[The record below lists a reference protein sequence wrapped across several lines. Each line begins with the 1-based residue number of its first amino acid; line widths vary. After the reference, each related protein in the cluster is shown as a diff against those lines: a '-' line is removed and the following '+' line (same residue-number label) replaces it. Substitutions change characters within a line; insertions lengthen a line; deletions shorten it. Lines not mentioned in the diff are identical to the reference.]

1 MTLSRLTQDMQT
13 LELLRQYLQKK
24 ASIDPGRVTPE
35 ARLEDIGV
43 DSLILIDLMFELEES
58 LNVRVP
64 DMDSRP
70 TTVAELIDLFD
81 ALSAPQAKIA

>member
-24 ASIDPGRVTPE
+24 ASIDPARVTPE
-35 ARLEDIGV
+35 ARLEDVGV

>member
-1 MTLSRLTQDMQT
+1 MQT

-24 ASIDPGRVTPE
+24 ASIDPARVTPE

-81 ALSAPQAKIA
+81 ALSVPQAKIA

>member
-24 ASIDPGRVTPE
+24 ASIDPTRVTPE

>member
-13 LELLRQYLQKK
+13 LELLRQYLQNK
-24 ASIDPGRVTPE
+24 ASIDPAKVTPE

>member
-24 ASIDPGRVTPE
+24 ASIDPARVTPE
-35 ARLEDIGV
+35 AQLEDIGV

>member
-24 ASIDPGRVTPE
+24 ASIDPTRVTPE

-64 DMDSRP
+64 DMDTRP